1 MSETSL
7 KKTKEKTKQKKT
19 QKIGIFREAGLTNF
33 RALISQKQE
42 TFI

>member
-7 KKTKEKTKQKKT
+7 KKTKEKTKQKK
-19 QKIGIFREAGLTNF
+19 QKIRIFREAGLTNF

>member
-7 KKTKEKTKQKKT
+7 KKKQRKNKTKKT
-19 QKIGIFREAGLTNF
+19 KIRIFREAGLTNF